1 MTEING
7 FTIQT
12 PGATTK
18 CIKVIGVLKTKHIN
32 TLDDGPVLQIY
43 CKSSNDAHEFSLDIH
58 MYN

>member
-1 MTEING
+1 MWMTEING

-32 TLDDGPVLQIY
+32 TLDDGPVL
-43 CKSSNDAHEFSLDIH
+43 
-58 MYN
+58 